1 MLICLFR
8 LEDVGPNLVEMV
20 LDKNVEFDQ
29 DTIDKFTFSG
39 SVTYSL
45 VFQGMVTLDDM
56 ASELYGPFPF
66 AFSSGFVQ
74 YVFSFIAADKT
85 MKDKRMKEKTLGLI
99 IMLVPEMVSK
109 IDTFREELAKVLL
122 YKFHKV
128 YKIDQVNTVFLKDI
142 ISSYNKI
149 LQDLLSFKQAD
160 LLSEQILEFLQVKEK
175 PRKKETITDIGVIYP
190 KEYTS
195 FIKKYYA
202 SLLGSLPYTET
213 TYSEDKAVIKTQT
226 HEFSFVMD
234 SKVEDNYLNKQ
245 RALILLA
252 NVKGKKFSTLYQV
265 LKKLKSKPKIAL
277 VVSLPDN
284 IEKASGEY
292 AKFFTGL
299 QRYIGDLPFF
309 SASFSTNY
317 EFKTKMLEALF
328 WTLSPD

>member
-20 LDKNVEFDQ
+20 LDRNVEFDQ

-45 VFQGMVTLDDM
+45 VFQGMVTLEDM
-56 ASELYGPFPF
+56 SSELYGPFPF

-74 YVFSFIAADKT
+74 YAFSFIAADKT

-128 YKIDQVNTVFLKDI
+128 YKINQVNTVFLKDI

-175 PRKKETITDIGVIYP
+175 PRKKETITNIGIIYP

-213 TYSEDKAVIKTQT
+213 AYSEDKAVIKTQT
-226 HEFSFVMD
+226 HAFSFAMD

-245 RALILLA
+245 SALILLA

-309 SASFSTNY
+309 SASFNTNY

>member
-20 LDKNVEFDQ
+20 LDRNVEFDQ

-45 VFQGMVTLDDM
+45 VFQGMVTLEDM
-56 ASELYGPFPF
+56 SSELYGPFPF

-74 YVFSFIAADKT
+74 YAFSFIAADKT

-128 YKIDQVNTVFLKDI
+128 YKINQVNTVFLKDI

-160 LLSEQILEFLQVKEK
+160 LLSEQILAFLQVKER
-175 PRKKETITDIGVIYP
+175 PRKKETIIDIGIIYP

-213 TYSEDKAVIKTQT
+213 AYSEDKAVIKTQT
-226 HEFSFVMD
+226 HAFSFVMD
-234 SKVEDNYLNKQ
+234 SKVEDNFLNKQ
-245 RALILLA
+245 SALILLA

-309 SASFSTNY
+309 SASFNTNY

>member
-20 LDKNVEFDQ
+20 LDRNVEFDQ

-74 YVFSFIAADKT
+74 YAFSFIAADKT

-128 YKIDQVNTVFLKDI
+128 YKINQVNTVFLKDI

-175 PRKKETITDIGVIYP
+175 PRKKETIIDIGVIYP

-213 TYSEDKAVIKTQT
+213 TYSGDKAVIKTQT

-245 RALILLA
+245 SALILLA

-309 SASFSTNY
+309 SASFNTNY